1 MQNMATGFSVLFDNI
16 NPKESSISLTK
27 IDDRQYATQN
37 TPVKSPDNDLLFKP
51 VVITEKTE
59 EGILEEAEHEDTS
72 NDFNN
77 RENAGST
84 NAPERINYLDSEIYK
99 RDHLNQKIEEMTL
112 QVNQLTSNPS
122 LQEKYLVLEKIP
134 ESE

>member
-1 MQNMATGFSVLFDNI
+1 MATGFSVLFDNI

-84 NAPERINYLDSEIYK
+84 NTPERINYLDSEIYK

>member
-84 NAPERINYLDSEIYK
+84 NTPERINYLDSEIYK